1 MTQIENF
8 LTQDE
13 QDKII
18 EAIRKAEQNTSG
30 EIRVHIEKD
39 PRQEVLDRATE
50 VFEILKMENTQQRN
64 AVLIYIAIDTREL
77 VILGDV
83 GINDV
88 VPPHFWESTHQAII
102 KQFKEGNHTQGLVN
116 GILTAGHQLKK
127 HFPYKKGKANELPD
141 DISFG

>member
-88 VPPHFWESTHQAII
+88 VPPHFWESTQDRKSTRLNSSYVSISYDV
-102 KQFKEGNHTQGLVN
+102 FC
-116 GILTAGHQLKK
+116 LKK
-127 HFPYKKGKANELPD
+127 KRIPLTLT
-141 DISFG
+141 